1 MTKSIPEMD
10 ESRVAKKVIFIISV
24 TSFAL
29 GLIKFSGETKPTFN
43 QVLQYATNMIFK
55 F

>member
-24 TSFAL
+24 TSFVL
-29 GLIKFSGETKPTFN
+29 GFIKFSGETKPTFN
-43 QVLQYATNMIFK
+43 QVIQNSMDLTFRI
-55 F
+55 

>member
-10 ESRVAKKVIFIISV
+10 ESRVAKKVIFIICF

-43 QVLQYATNMIFK
+43 QVLQNAIKIFK